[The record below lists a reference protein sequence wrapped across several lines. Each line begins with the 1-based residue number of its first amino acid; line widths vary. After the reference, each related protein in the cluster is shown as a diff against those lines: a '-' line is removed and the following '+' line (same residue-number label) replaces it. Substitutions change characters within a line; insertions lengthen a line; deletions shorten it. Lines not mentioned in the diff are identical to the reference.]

1 MESGDFLAICTCI
14 YSTSRER
21 KRLFGCCFHPRP
33 AFRVGKISQ
42 CACAFLDESPA
53 WVWRKSLFYE
63 CTTCAC
69 NSPLLKPFYG
79 GLRGRFPC
87 FAPISYHSPQKPS
100 NIRAIYQMA
109 GNQELFL
116 AHELLPF
123 TRYVPDLARLS
134 AHKDRIVL
142 AVGHDTREL
151 LAGELAYR
159 PAAWLAERLGTQV
172 VDFPGDHGGYGVHPA
187 AFAAKL
193 REVLG

>member
-1 MESGDFLAICTCI
+1 LPEPFGIGVVEASLIKWWNLFIAAM
-14 YSTSRER
+14 
-21 KRLFGCCFHPRP
+21 KR
-33 AFRVGKISQ
+33 
-42 CACAFLDESPA
+42 
-53 WVWRKSLFYE
+53 
-63 CTTCAC
+63 
-69 NSPLLKPFYG
+69 
-79 GLRGRFPC
+79 
-87 FAPISYHSPQKPS
+87 
-100 NIRAIYQMA
+100 MA

-172 VDFPGDHGGYGVHPA
+172 VDFPGDHGGYW
-187 AFAAKL
+187 
-193 REVLG
+193 